1 MKKILLL
8 LTMLSCTLL
17 ANAIKVRPTGDLTFL
32 KSVKQM
38 EVQFTYDN
46 MIVGS
51 MTEDAYVNKKVGEY
65 NAKEAGRGDNWYKVW
80 ESDKQN
86 VYPISFLEL
95 LEKSCNIKE
104 CKNGECEY
112 LMIVNTS
119 FFEPGFNVGIMRR
132 DAEISVTCKI
142 VKKSDPSQ
150 VVAEI
155 TVLHSPGRTAMGYDY
170 SVASRVTEAY
180 AKAGKE
186 VGRKINKA
194 K

>member
-1 MKKILLL
+1 
-8 LTMLSCTLL
+8 MLSCVLL
-17 ANAIKVRPTGDLTFL
+17 ANAIKVRATGDINLL

-51 MTEDAYVNKKVGEY
+51 MPEEAYINKKVEEY
-65 NAKEAGRGDNWYKVW
+65 NAKEAGRGDNWHKVW

-104 CKNGECEY
+104 CKDGECEY

-119 FFEPGFNVGIMRR
+119 FFEPGFNVGIVRR
-132 DAEISVTCKI
+132 NAEISVTCKI
-142 VKKSDPSQ
+142 VKKSDPSH
-150 VVAEI
+150 VLAEI
-155 TVLHSPGRTAMGYDY
+155 IVLHSPGRTAMGYDY

-186 VGRKINKA
+186 VGRKIK
-194 K
+194 KGK